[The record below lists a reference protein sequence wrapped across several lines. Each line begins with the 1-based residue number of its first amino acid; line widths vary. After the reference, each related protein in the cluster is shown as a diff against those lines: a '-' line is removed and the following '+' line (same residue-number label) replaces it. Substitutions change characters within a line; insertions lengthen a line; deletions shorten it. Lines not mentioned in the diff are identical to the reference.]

1 MNWRALVAELSRK
14 PPPVAPPI
22 RPAII
27 GSIRSP
33 EFVLLTPT
41 TACRNSGTYMIA
53 PNITAPKMKVTAI
66 AREKI
71 DDLNS
76 AGGSTASGVRDSCHI
91 AAAIMAA
98 PPTMH
103 GHTQK

>member
-1 MNWRALVAELSRK
+1 
-14 PPPVAPPI
+14 
-22 RPAII
+22 
-27 GSIRSP
+27 
-33 EFVLLTPT
+33 
-41 TACRNSGTYMIA
+41 
-53 PNITAPKMKVTAI
+53 MKVTAI
-66 AREKI
+66 EREKI

-98 PPTMH
+98 AAPMH